1 MAIVSAIGTAHG
13 VYKTENPSIDFA
25 RFEKFNKLVNDNGIN
40 MIFYE
45 RIWHDN

>member
-25 RFEKFNKLVNDNGIN
+25 RFEKINKLVNDDGIN
-40 MIFYE
+40 MIF
-45 RIWHDN
+45 